1 MSGSLRS
8 RLTQNLGLKILSLG
22 FAVVL
27 WLAVARDPQ
36 AAIAVEVP
44 LEFDNIP
51 QNLEISSENI
61 PRIQIRFR
69 GPEHSI
75 RRLEPADVYAGIEL
89 AGQKTG
95 DHTFDITSQQIHHP
109 GGLEVV
115 QVVPSQIHLSF
126 DTRMTK
132 QVDVR
137 PRVIG
142 TFVQGYGIGRVATN
156 PLSVGVSGPRRRVE
170 AVDAAI
176 TDPIDVSGVMDHIT
190 VERHAYVSDPLIQVT
205 YSEPVQVTVYV
216 EKEPIEKEPA
226 QSGKN

>member
-1 MSGSLRS
+1 MAGSLRS
-8 RLTQNLGLKILSLG
+8 RLTHNLSLKLLSLG

-36 AAIAVEVP
+36 AVVAVEVP

-51 QNLEISSENI
+51 QNLEISTENI
-61 PRIQIRFR
+61 PRIQIRLR

-75 RRLEPADVYAGIEL
+75 RRLQPEDVYAGIEL
-89 AGQKTG
+89 DGQKPG
-95 DHTFDITSQQIHHP
+95 DHTFDIASQQIHHP

-115 QVVPSQIHLSF
+115 QVVPSQVHVSF

-132 QVDVR
+132 QVEVH

-142 TFVQGYGIGRVATN
+142 TFMRGYRISRVVTSPSN
-156 PLSVGVSGPRRRVE
+156 VNVSGPRKHVE
-170 AVDAAI
+170 AVDSAI
-176 TDPIDVSGVMDHIT
+176 TDPVDVSGVMDHIT

-205 YSEPVQVTVYV
+205 DPEPERVTVYV
-216 EKEPIEKEPA
+216 EKEPAE
-226 QSGKN
+226 SGKN

>member
-1 MSGSLRS
+1 MAAPFRG
-8 RLTQNLGLKILSLG
+8 RLTHNLGLKLLSLG

-36 AAIAVEVP
+36 AVVAVEVP

-51 QNLEISSENI
+51 QNLEISTENI
-61 PRIQIRFR
+61 PRIQIRLR

-75 RRLEPADVYAGIEL
+75 RRIQPSDVYAGIEL
-89 AGQKTG
+89 DEQKPG

-109 GGLEVV
+109 VGLEVV
-115 QVVPSQIHLSF
+115 QVLPSQIRVSF

-132 QVDVR
+132 QVVVQ
-137 PRVIG
+137 PRVVG
-142 TFVQGYGIGRVATN
+142 TFVQGSRVGRVVAN
-156 PLSVGVSGPRRRVE
+156 PLNVGISGPRKHVE
-170 AVDAAI
+170 DVDSAT

-216 EKEPIEKEPA
+216 EKEPA
-226 QSGKN
+226 SGKN